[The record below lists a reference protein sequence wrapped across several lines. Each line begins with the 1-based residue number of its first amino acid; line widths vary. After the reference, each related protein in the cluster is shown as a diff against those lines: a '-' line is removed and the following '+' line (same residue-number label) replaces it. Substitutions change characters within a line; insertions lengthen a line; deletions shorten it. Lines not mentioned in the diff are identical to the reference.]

1 MKLSYKSTI
10 YCSYIGYIT
19 QAVVNLFAPLLFV
32 TFSGEFGISVSQITL
47 ITTLNFLTQLIV
59 DLLSTKIID
68 KLGYRVCIVAAHIF
82 SAVGLVMLAF
92 LPTIL
97 PSAYAG
103 LLISV
108 IVYAVGGGLIEVLI
122 SPIVEACPTDDK
134 ASAMSLLHLFYCWG
148 AVLVILVST
157 VFFSVFGIENWRIM
171 SCIWALLPAVN
182 AILFTH
188 VPIETLTED
197 GSSMKIRDLFSS
209 KIFVLFI
216 VMILCAGASELA
228 MSQWSSAFAE
238 NGLGVSKAMGD
249 LAGPCLFAVLMGIA
263 RVANSKISH
272 KVDILPVMIGSAIL
286 CVISYLLT
294 VLSPL
299 PLLSLLG
306 CALCGLSVGVMWP
319 GVFSLASAKFPKG
332 GTALFALLAFAGDVG
347 CTSGPTLVGF
357 VSGLNG
363 DSLKSGL
370 SAAMVFPI
378 VLIICSLALMKLRN
392 KPEKSNGW

>member
-10 YCSYIGYIT
+10 RCSYVGYIT

-32 TFSGEFGISVSQITL
+32 TFSSEFGISVSQITL

-68 KLGYRVCIVAAHIF
+68 KLGYRTCIVAAHVF
-82 SAVGLVMLAF
+82 SAVGILMLAF
-92 LPTIL
+92 LPTVL
-97 PSAYAG
+97 PNAYIG

-108 IVYAVGGGLIEVLI
+108 IIYAVGGGLIEVLI

-134 ASAMSLLHLFYCWG
+134 ASAMSLLHSFYCWG

-157 VFFSVFGIENWRIM
+157 IFFSVFGIENWRIM
-171 SCIWALLPAVN
+171 CCIWAVLPTVN
-182 AILFTH
+182 AFLFTQ

-209 KIFVLFI
+209 KIFILFI

-238 NGLGVSKAMGD
+238 SGLGVSKAVGD
-249 LAGPCLFAVLMGIA
+249 LTGPCLFAVLMGIA

-272 KVDILPVMIGSAIL
+272 KVDILPVMIGSATL

-319 GVFSLASAKFPKG
+319 GVYSLASAEFPKG

-363 DSLKSGL
+363 DSLKTGL

-378 VLIICSLALMKLRN
+378 VLIVCCLALMKLRK
-392 KPEKSNGW
+392 KPDKSDS

>member
-10 YCSYIGYIT
+10 RCSYVGYIT

-32 TFSGEFGISVSQITL
+32 TFSSEFGISVSQITL

-68 KLGYRVCIVAAHIF
+68 KLGYRTCIVAAHVF
-82 SAVGLVMLAF
+82 SAVGILMLAF
-92 LPTIL
+92 LPTVL
-97 PSAYAG
+97 PNAYIG
-103 LLISV
+103 ILISV
-108 IVYAVGGGLIEVLI
+108 IIYAVGGGLIEVLI

-134 ASAMSLLHLFYCWG
+134 ASAMSLLHSFYCWG

-157 VFFSVFGIENWRIM
+157 IFFSVFGIENWRIM
-171 SCIWALLPAVN
+171 CCIWAVLPTVN
-182 AILFTH
+182 AFLFTQ

-209 KIFVLFI
+209 KIFILFI

-238 NGLGVSKAMGD
+238 SGLGVSKAVGN
-249 LAGPCLFAVLMGIA
+249 LTGPCLFAVLMGIA

-272 KVDILPVMIGSAIL
+272 KVDILPVMIGSATL

-319 GVFSLASAKFPKG
+319 GVYSLASAEFPKG

-363 DSLKSGL
+363 DSLKTGL

-378 VLIICSLALMKLRN
+378 VLIVCCLALMKLRK
-392 KPEKSNGW
+392 KPDKSDS

>member
-10 YCSYIGYIT
+10 RCSYVGYIT

-32 TFSGEFGISVSQITL
+32 TFSSEFGISVSQITL

-68 KLGYRVCIVAAHIF
+68 KLGYRTCIVAAHVF
-82 SAVGLVMLAF
+82 SAVGILMLAF

-97 PSAYAG
+97 PNAYIG

-108 IVYAVGGGLIEVLI
+108 IIYAIGGGLIEVLI

-134 ASAMSLLHLFYCWG
+134 ASAMSLLHSFYCWG

-157 VFFSVFGIENWRIM
+157 LFFSVFGIENWRIM
-171 SCIWALLPAVN
+171 CCIWAVLPAVN
-182 AILFTH
+182 AILFTQ

-209 KIFVLFI
+209 KIFILFI

-238 NGLGVSKAMGD
+238 SGLGVSKAMGD

-272 KVDILPVMIGSAIL
+272 KIDILPVMIGSATL

-319 GVFSLASAKFPKG
+319 GVYSLASAEFPKG

-363 DSLKSGL
+363 DSLKTGL

-378 VLIICSLALMKLRN
+378 VLIVCCLALMKLRK
-392 KPEKSNGW
+392 KPDKSDS

>member
-1 MKLSYKSTI
+1 MRLSYKSTI
-10 YCSYIGYIT
+10 RCSYIGYIT
-19 QAVVNLFAPLLFV
+19 QAAVNLFAPLLFV
-32 TFSGEFGISVSQITL
+32 TFSSEFGISVSQITL

-68 KLGYRVCIVAAHIF
+68 KLGYRTCIVAAHIF
-82 SAVGLVMLAF
+82 SATGLVMLAF
-92 LPTIL
+92 LPTVL
-97 PSAYAG
+97 SNAYAG

-108 IVYAVGGGLIEVLI
+108 IIYAVGGGMIEVMI

-134 ASAMSLLHLFYCWG
+134 ASAMSMLHSFYCWG

-157 VFFSVFGIENWRIM
+157 IFFSLFGLENWRIM
-171 SCIWALLPAVN
+171 SCIWAVLPAVN
-182 AILFTH
+182 AILFTQ

-197 GSSMKIRDLFSS
+197 GSSMKIKDLLSS
-209 KIFVLFI
+209 KAFILFI

-238 NGLGVSKAMGD
+238 SGLGVSKAVGD

-272 KVDILPVMIGSAIL
+272 KIDILPVMIGSAIL

-370 SAAMVFPI
+370 SAAMIFPI
-378 VLIICSLALMKLRN
+378 VLIICCFALMKLRK
-392 KPEKSNGW
+392 KPEKLNS

>member
-10 YCSYIGYIT
+10 RCSYVGYIT
-19 QAVVNLFAPLLFV
+19 QVVVNLFAPLLFV
-32 TFSGEFGISVSQITL
+32 TFSSEFGISVSQITL

-68 KLGYRVCIVAAHIF
+68 KLGYRTCIVAAHVF
-82 SAVGLVMLAF
+82 SAVGILMLAF
-92 LPTIL
+92 LPTVL
-97 PSAYAG
+97 PNAYIG

-108 IVYAVGGGLIEVLI
+108 IIYAVGGGLIEVLI

-134 ASAMSLLHLFYCWG
+134 ASAMSLLHSFYCWG

-157 VFFSVFGIENWRIM
+157 IFFSVFGIENWRIM
-171 SCIWALLPAVN
+171 CCIWAVLPAVN
-182 AILFTH
+182 AFLFTQ

-197 GSSMKIRDLFSS
+197 GSSMKIRDLLSS
-209 KIFVLFI
+209 RIFILFI

-238 NGLGVSKAMGD
+238 SGLGVSKAMGD
-249 LAGPCLFAVLMGIA
+249 LVGPCLFAVLMGIA

-319 GVFSLASAKFPKG
+319 GVYSLASAEFPKG

-357 VSGLNG
+357 VSGFNG

-378 VLIICSLALMKLRN
+378 VLIVCSLALMKLRK
-392 KPEKSNGW
+392 KPDKSDS

>member
-10 YCSYIGYIT
+10 RCSYVGYIT

-32 TFSGEFGISVSQITL
+32 TFCSEFGISVSQITL

-59 DLLSTKIID
+59 DLLSTKIVD
-68 KLGYRVCIVAAHIF
+68 RLGYRVCIVAAHVF
-82 SAVGLVMLAF
+82 SATGLVMLAV
-92 LPTIL
+92 LPTVL
-97 PSAYAG
+97 PNAYIG

-108 IVYAVGGGLIEVLI
+108 TIYAVGGGLIEVLI

-134 ASAMSLLHLFYCWG
+134 AAAMSMLHSFYCWG

-157 VFFSVFGIENWRIM
+157 IFFSLFGIENWRIM
-171 SCIWALLPAVN
+171 SCIWAVLPAVN
-182 AILFTH
+182 AILFTQ

-197 GSSMKIRDLFSS
+197 GSSMKIGELFSS
-209 KIFVLFI
+209 KVFILFI

-238 NGLGVSKAMGD
+238 SGLGVSKAMGD

-272 KVDILPVMIGSAIL
+272 KIDILPVMIGSTIL

-370 SAAMVFPI
+370 SAAMIFPI
-378 VLIICSLALMKLRN
+378 VLIICCFALMKLR
-392 KPEKSNGW
+392 KRSEKLNS

>member
-1 MKLSYKSTI
+1 MKLSYKNTI
-10 YCSYIGYIT
+10 YCSYVGYIT

-32 TFSGEFGISVSQITL
+32 TFSSEFGISVSQITL

-82 SAVGLVMLAF
+82 SAGGLVMLAI

-97 PSAYAG
+97 PGAYVG

-108 IVYAVGGGLIEVLI
+108 IVYAIGGGLIEVLI

-134 ASAMSLLHLFYCWG
+134 ASAMSMLHSFYCWG

-171 SCIWALLPAVN
+171 SCIWAVLPAIN
-182 AILFTH
+182 AILFTQ

-209 KIFVLFI
+209 KIFILFI
-216 VMILCAGASELA
+216 IMILCAGASELA

-238 NGLGVSKAMGD
+238 SGLGVSKAMGD

-272 KVDILPVMIGSAIL
+272 KIDILPAMIVSAAL
-286 CVISYLLT
+286 CVISYLIA
-294 VLSPL
+294 VLSPV
-299 PLLSLLG
+299 PLMSLLG

-370 SAAMVFPI
+370 SAAMIFPI
-378 VLIICSLALMKLRN
+378 VLIICCLALIKLRK
-392 KPEKSNGW
+392 KPEKSNS

>member
-10 YCSYIGYIT
+10 YCSYVGYIT
-19 QAVVNLFAPLLFV
+19 QAVANLFAPLLFV
-32 TFSGEFGISVSQITL
+32 TFSSEFGISVSQITL
-47 ITTLNFLTQLIV
+47 IITLNFLTQLIV

-82 SAVGLVMLAF
+82 SAAGLVMLAL
-92 LPTIL
+92 LPTVL
-97 PSAYAG
+97 PNAYAG
-103 LLISV
+103 LLVSV
-108 IVYAVGGGLIEVLI
+108 IIYAVGGGLIEVLI

-134 ASAMSLLHLFYCWG
+134 ASAMSLLHSFYCWG
-148 AVLVILVST
+148 AVLVIFVST
-157 VFFSVFGIENWRIM
+157 VFFSVFGIENWRVM
-171 SCIWALLPAVN
+171 SCIWALLPTVN
-182 AILFTH
+182 AFMFTQ

-197 GSSMKIRDLFSS
+197 GRSMKIKDLISS
-209 KIFVLFI
+209 KAFILFI
-216 VMILCAGASELA
+216 IMILCAGASELA

-238 NGLGVSKAMGD
+238 SGLGVSKAMGD
-249 LAGPCLFAVLMGIA
+249 LAGPCLFAILMGIA
-263 RVANSKISH
+263 RAVNSKISH
-272 KVDILPVMIGSAIL
+272 KVDILPVMIGSATL

-306 CALCGLSVGVMWP
+306 CALCGLSVGIMWP
-319 GVFSLASAKFPKG
+319 AVFSLASAEFPKG

-378 VLIICSLALMKLRN
+378 VLIICSLTLMKLRK
-392 KPEKSNGW
+392 KPEKLSN

>member
-1 MKLSYKSTI
+1 MKLSYKNTI
-10 YCSYIGYIT
+10 YCSYVGYIT

-32 TFSGEFGISVSQITL
+32 TFSSEFGISVSQITL

-82 SAVGLVMLAF
+82 SATGLVMLAV
-92 LPTIL
+92 LPTVL

-134 ASAMSLLHLFYCWG
+134 ASAMSLLHSFYCWG

-157 VFFSVFGIENWRIM
+157 AFFSIFGIENWRIM
-171 SCIWALLPAVN
+171 SCVWALVPAVN
-182 AILFTH
+182 AFMFTK

-197 GSSMKIRDLFSS
+197 GSSMKIRDLLSS
-209 KIFVLFI
+209 KVFILFI
-216 VMILCAGASELA
+216 IMILCAGASELA

-238 NGLGVSKAMGD
+238 SGLGVSKAMGD
-249 LAGPCLFAVLMGIA
+249 LAGPCLFAILMGIA
-263 RVANSKISH
+263 RVINSKISH
-272 KVDILPVMIGSAIL
+272 RIDILPVMIGSAGL
-286 CVISYLLT
+286 CVISYILT
-294 VLSPL
+294 VLSPV

-370 SAAMVFPI
+370 SAAMIFPI
-378 VLIICSLALMKLRN
+378 VLIICCLAYMKLRKN
-392 KPEKSNGW
+392 PEKSDR

>member
-10 YCSYIGYIT
+10 RCSYVGYIT

-32 TFSGEFGISVSQITL
+32 TFSSEFGISVSQITL

-82 SAVGLVMLAF
+82 SATGLVLLAV

-97 PSAYAG
+97 PNAYIG

-108 IVYAVGGGLIEVLI
+108 VIYAIGGGLIEVLI

-134 ASAMSLLHLFYCWG
+134 ASSMSMLHSFYCWG

-157 VFFSVFGIENWRIM
+157 AFFTIFGIENWRIM
-171 SCIWALLPAVN
+171 GCIWAILPAVN
-182 AILFTH
+182 AILFTQ

-197 GSSMKIRDLFSS
+197 GSSMKIRDLLSS
-209 KIFVLFI
+209 KIFILFI
-216 VMILCAGASELA
+216 IMILCAGASELA

-238 NGLGVSKAMGD
+238 SGLGVSKAMGD

-263 RVANSKISH
+263 RVVNSKISH
-272 KVDILPVMIGSAIL
+272 KVDILPAMIGSATL
-286 CVISYLLT
+286 CVVSYLLT
-294 VLSPL
+294 VLSPV

-370 SAAMVFPI
+370 SAAMVFPT
-378 VLIICSLALMKLRN
+378 VLIICCLALMKLRK
-392 KPEKSNGW
+392 KPENSNS

>member
-1 MKLSYKSTI
+1 MKLSYKNTI
-10 YCSYIGYIT
+10 YCSYVGYIT

-32 TFSGEFGISVSQITL
+32 TFSSEFGISVSQITL

-68 KLGYRVCIVAAHIF
+68 KLGYRVCIVAAHVF
-82 SAVGLVMLAF
+82 SAVGLVMLAV

-134 ASAMSLLHLFYCWG
+134 ASAMSLLHSFYCWG

-157 VFFSVFGIENWRIM
+157 IFFSVFGIENWRIM
-171 SCIWALLPAVN
+171 SCIWAVLPALN
-182 AILFTH
+182 AFMFTR

-197 GSSMKIRDLFSS
+197 GSSMKIRELFSS
-209 KIFVLFI
+209 KAFILFI
-216 VMILCAGASELA
+216 IMILCAGASELA

-238 NGLGVSKAMGD
+238 SGLGVSKAMGD
-249 LAGPCLFAVLMGIA
+249 LAGPCLFAILMGIE
-263 RVANSKISH
+263 RVINSKISH
-272 KVDILPVMIGSAIL
+272 KIDILPVMIGSATL
-286 CVISYLLT
+286 CVIAYLLT

-306 CALCGLSVGVMWP
+306 CALCGFSVGVMWP

-370 SAAMVFPI
+370 SAAMIFPI
-378 VLIICSLALMKLRN
+378 VLIVCCFVFLKIRS
-392 KPEKSNGW
+392 KPEKVSS

>member
-1 MKLSYKSTI
+1 MNLSYKNTI
-10 YCSYIGYIT
+10 YCSYVGYIT

-32 TFSGEFGISVSQITL
+32 TFSSEFGISVSQITL

-68 KLGYRVCIVAAHIF
+68 RLGYRVCIVAAHIF
-82 SAVGLVMLAF
+82 SATGLVLLAV

-97 PSAYAG
+97 PSAYVG

-108 IVYAVGGGLIEVLI
+108 IIYAVGGGLIEVLI

-134 ASAMSLLHLFYCWG
+134 ASAMSLLHSFYCWG

-157 VFFSVFGIENWRIM
+157 AFFTIFGIENWRIM
-171 SCIWALLPAVN
+171 SCIWAILPAVN
-182 AILFTH
+182 AILFTQ

-197 GSSMKIRDLFSS
+197 GSSMKIRNLISS
-209 KIFVLFI
+209 KIFILFI
-216 VMILCAGASELA
+216 IMILCAGASELA

-238 NGLGVSKAMGD
+238 SGLGVSKAMGD

-263 RVANSKISH
+263 RVVNSKISH
-272 KVDILPVMIGSAIL
+272 KVDILPVMIGSATL

-294 VLSPL
+294 VLSQI

-319 GVFSLASAKFPKG
+319 GVYSLASAEFPKG

-378 VLIICSLALMKLRN
+378 VLIICCLALMKLRE
-392 KPEKSNGW
+392 KPENSNS